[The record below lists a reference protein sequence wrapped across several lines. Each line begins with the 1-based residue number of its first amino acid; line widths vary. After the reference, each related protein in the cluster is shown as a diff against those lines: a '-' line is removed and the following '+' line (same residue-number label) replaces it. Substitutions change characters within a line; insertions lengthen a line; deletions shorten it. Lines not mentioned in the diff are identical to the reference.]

1 MHNRAKLLMTALA
14 MANLVLLYRID
25 QQGNRL
31 DETQSQNNARREKI
45 SYPAT
50 ERSLLLSH
58 LRDVLRSSDQS
69 SFVLEGQDAARDKA
83 VRYRAEDLDMVYVL
97 STQCAGCAVNLPLLI
112 RMYSGGTRMVGI
124 SSQDSPGSLRAYV
137 EQHKIPFPIVSRAS
151 GLVFR
156 TLSKGTTPATVI
168 FKNGEVNDL
177 RVGDLTRAF
186 PEAAQVTTRW
196 TGDILSLLLANT
208 SLIAPTSTEIPMAG
222 NNRISKW
229 TQVATSVAVMLAR
242 FWSASLRRHTPV
254 QAVPEAALK
263 AKKTVD
269 RGNAVRALLST
280 GRTGTTS
287 FQTVSSVLK
296 TLLLPVRIGQTQ
308 SVPVVEPA
316 KPVPVDTFGELKI

>member
-229 TQVATSVAVMLAR
+229 TQVATSVAVIAGAFLVGQPSTAHAGSGSSGSCTQGKENGGPWQCCSCTIVNGENR
-242 FWSASLRRHTPV
+242 DYVVSDCQLSSQNAFASCQDRTDPV
-254 QAVPEAALK
+254 GTCSGTCEA
-263 AKKTVD
+263 
-269 RGNAVRALLST
+269 
-280 GRTGTTS
+280 GTS
-287 FQTVSSVLK
+287 
-296 TLLLPVRIGQTQ
+296 
-308 SVPVVEPA
+308 
-316 KPVPVDTFGELKI
+316 